1 MIHILFIEIKR
12 HGNLSGLKGLYGM
25 SISDIKDI
33 VNILFFIIIAT
44 ITILSYTQAKK
55 SLFSPIRTE
64 TFKMQLQA
72 FEKILLY
79 FQNNSESD
87 FDEKFDLKNILQL
100 NNLKMLDEYIGIFFG
115 ELGDENARKE
125 IFGQFVGGVVSEEK
139 LNKFFLHVPTKNSE
153 IIQENPLNNKNNWQ
167 EYNYIFV
174 QFTKKYTDEMRE
186 LQNLSA
192 SPLLPESVRIALNDF
207 EKSVRLNLQLVEE
220 VVQEFARGLPIES
233 PKIQDISDINING
246 IWNVY
251 NHKKINME
259 NKAQVVLDSIS
270 TYLNIENLLKS

>member
-1 MIHILFIEIKR
+1 
-12 HGNLSGLKGLYGM
+12 
-25 SISDIKDI
+25 
-33 VNILFFIIIAT
+33 
-44 ITILSYTQAKK
+44 
-55 SLFSPIRTE
+55 
-64 TFKMQLQA
+64 
-72 FEKILLY
+72 
-79 FQNNSESD
+79 
-87 FDEKFDLKNILQL
+87 
-100 NNLKMLDEYIGIFFG
+100 
-115 ELGDENARKE
+115 
-125 IFGQFVGGVVSEEK
+125 
-139 LNKFFLHVPTKNSE
+139 
-153 IIQENPLNNKNNWQ
+153 
-167 EYNYIFV
+167 
-174 QFTKKYTDEMRE
+174 MRE